1 VLNGDDGVNQNSSP
15 EHSSDELH
23 EVGRDDDNEICNRVS
38 KRLKTTTTT
47 VVSTRKCT
55 ETTDELVDREFDH
68 CDDFDD
74 NVSIQTSNTDLNN
87 QLASWQQRNDET
99 ETLFESDSD
108 IETED
113 GIESSACHVTF
124 ANNQVLDDN
133 DLYQVCGSV
142 HQLNEKVSNNVSR
155 EDRLLIR
162 LTALCC
168 HANVPLYFA
177 DEIIEIFCDETERG
191 LVLNSL
197 LLSKRRTFLN

>member
-47 VVSTRKCT
+47 VVSKRKCT
-55 ETTDELVDREFDH
+55 ETIDELVDKEFDH

-99 ETLFESDSD
+99 ETFLNL
-108 IETED
+108 I
-113 GIESSACHVTF
+113 VT
-124 ANNQVLDDN
+124 LKPKME
-133 DLYQVCGSV
+133 L
-142 HQLNEKVSNNVSR
+142 
-155 EDRLLIR
+155 
-162 LTALCC
+162 
-168 HANVPLYFA
+168 
-177 DEIIEIFCDETERG
+177 
-191 LVLNSL
+191 SL
-197 LLSKRRTFLN
+197 LHVMLLSQITKFLMTMICTKFVAVSIN